1 MKYKILSGCVALGL
15 AMATSSA
22 QTKSDLSGK
31 CGKPDVQQSVPAG
44 DKDGHVF
51 VLMQGKCTVKGE
63 VSGVAAKEATYA
75 EHGEVTGKR
84 TKVAGVFVATFDN
97 GDTIFYNYQGVTTS
111 NDDGSSVGSNKYQ
124 VTGATGKMKGV
135 TGSGTCKLTGAS
147 DGSADYACTGEY
159 TAGGAGAKK
168 K

>member
-1 MKYKILSGCVALGL
+1 MKYKILSGCVVLGL

-22 QTKSDLSGK
+22 QTKSDFSGK

-51 VLMQGKCTVKGE
+51 VLIQGKCTVKGE
-63 VSGVAAKEATYA
+63 VSGMAAKEATYSQ
-75 EHGEVTGKR
+75 HGEVTGKR
-84 TKVAGVFVATFDN
+84 TKVSGVYVATFDN
-97 GDTIFYNYQGVTTS
+97 GDKIFYNYQEVTTS

-135 TGSGTCKLTGAS
+135 TGSGTCKLKGAS
-147 DGSADYACTGEY
+147 DGSAEYSCTGEY
-159 TAGGAGAKK
+159 TAGGAAAKK